1 VRTTPTSRQ
10 AGVLLAVTALAAGCS
25 SEPAGRPPAPEAA
38 VVSDAPAAVS
48 APRFPASDVL
58 RGWDCARSEAFAA
71 GDVAA
76 LRRLYVP
83 GSAAGTSD
91 VRLLRGYLR
100 RGLRVEGMRMQ
111 LLAVTVLARR
121 PTALRV
127 RVTDRLVGAVAAGD
141 GVREP
146 LPHDRASTRVIA
158 LRRDGGRWRVAS
170 VRESSPRPG
179 AGSASAPRS

>member
-1 VRTTPTSRQ
+1 M
-10 AGVLLAVTALAAGCS
+10 
-25 SEPAGRPPAPEAA
+25 PAP
-38 VVSDAPAAVS
+38 PAAVS
-48 APRFPASDVL
+48 AARFPASDVL
-58 RGWDCARSEAFAA
+58 HAWDRARSRAFAA

-91 VRLLRGYLR
+91 VRLLRRYLR

-111 LLAVTVLARR
+111 LLAVTVLARSA
-121 PTALRV
+121 TTLRV
-127 RVTDRLVGAVAAGD
+127 RVTDRLVGAAAAGH

-146 LPHDRASTRVIA
+146 LPHDRASTRVVA
-158 LRRDGGRWRVAS
+158 LRHDGGRWRVAW
-170 VRESSPRPG
+170 VRESSPRPA